1 MAALSA
7 TKANVAPRLPKPIL
21 IVLPMYRYIFHG
33 RNFPKQYQALTTIF
47 KLFRYIN
54 FKQKNKQTKNQKS
67 NYNGQGF
74 QIFNY
79 ISGSHSQVFYKKA
92 VLKYFT
98 KFTEKHMYRSLLLIK
113 MQALITLQLY
123 YEKIL
128 TQERNLTIFKHAI
141 LCSTPSTSFYKAC
154 QTQQF
159 FEARQARKHAR
170 HAST

>member
-1 MAALSA
+1 MGALSA

-98 KFTEKHMYRSLLLIK
+98 KFTEKHLCRSLFLIK
-113 MQALITLQLY
+113 MQLY

-128 TQERNLTIFKHAI
+128 TQESNLTTFKHAKDAI
-141 LCSTPSTSFYKAC
+141 LL
-154 QTQQF
+154 
-159 FEARQARKHAR
+159 
-170 HAST
+170 

>member
-98 KFTEKHMYRSLLLIK
+98 KFTEKHLCRSLFLIK
-113 MQALITLQLY
+113 MQLY

-128 TQERNLTIFKHAI
+128 TQESNLTTFKHAKDAI
-141 LCSTPSTSFYKAC
+141 LL
-154 QTQQF
+154 
-159 FEARQARKHAR
+159 
-170 HAST
+170 

>member
-67 NYNGQGF
+67 NYNGQSF

-98 KFTEKHMYRSLLLIK
+98 KFTEKHLCRSLFLIK
-113 MQALITLQLY
+113 MQLY

-128 TQERNLTIFKHAI
+128 TQESNLTTFKHAKDAI
-141 LCSTPSTSFYKAC
+141 LL
-154 QTQQF
+154 
-159 FEARQARKHAR
+159 
-170 HAST
+170 

>member
-1 MAALSA
+1 MLPGQTHRENISSILC
-7 TKANVAPRLPKPIL
+7 TPSTSFYKAR
-21 IVLPMYRYIFHG
+21 
-33 RNFPKQYQALTTIF
+33 QARDFI
-47 KLFRYIN
+47 R
-54 FKQKNKQTKNQKS
+54 
-67 NYNGQGF
+67 
-74 QIFNY
+74 
-79 ISGSHSQVFYKKA
+79 GSHSQVFYKKA

-98 KFTEKHMYRSLLLIK
+98 KFTEKHTYRSLLLIK

-159 FEARQARKHAR
+159 FEARQARKHAK
-170 HAST
+170 HGST